1 MRSAAFVLLLC
12 WPAMALGQD
21 QVLLAEVMPE
31 LAGSELGELAVADA
45 PSTGGSLVVRRSDV
59 QRALKAANQ
68 STEGLE
74 IPKSTRISR
83 KLVQLS
89 AEALI
94 EDERGALEQAAN
106 PCTVQEVKGP
116 KQVSLSE
123 GPRQTRVEL
132 AGGRRTGRVSGS
144 VIVQT
149 GARQVRVPLMLKL
162 LCPEPEVTS
171 GKQVELVVRVGNV
184 SVRTAGEARQN
195 GRTGEIIRVTNRSTG
210 ASLRGRVIDAHTV
223 EVQQ

>member
-1 MRSAAFVLLLC
+1 MRSAAFVVWLC
-12 WPAMALGQD
+12 WPAMAAAQD

-31 LAGSELGELAVADA
+31 LAGSELGEVPVADA
-45 PSTGGSLVVRRSDV
+45 PHTGATLVVRRSDV
-59 QRALKAANQ
+59 QRALHAAKQ
-68 STEGLE
+68 SAEGLS

-83 KLVQLS
+83 KLVEMS

-94 EDERGALEQAAN
+94 DGEREALEQAAS
-106 PCTVQEVKGP
+106 PCAVQEVKGP

-144 VIVQT
+144 VIVQN

-195 GRTGEIIRVTNRSTG
+195 GRRGEIIRVSNRSTG
-210 ASLRGRVIDAHTV
+210 ASLQGRVVDAQTV
-223 EVQQ
+223 EVVQ